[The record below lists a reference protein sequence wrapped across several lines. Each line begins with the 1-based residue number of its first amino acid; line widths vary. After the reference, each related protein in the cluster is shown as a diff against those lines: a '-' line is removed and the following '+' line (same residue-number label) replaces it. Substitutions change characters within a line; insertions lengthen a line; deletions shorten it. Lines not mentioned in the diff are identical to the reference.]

1 MFSDLQ
7 QQQNVNPSNCLCHDF
22 SFDTR
27 SMHLLPQVLTNLQE
41 DSHNYCGV
49 EDLCLITAACCNCS
63 ARLTIAQ
70 LSDVYLVQT
79 LHIATRYEL
88 KTIVPDLEG

>member
-1 MFSDLQ
+1 MMIT
-7 QQQNVNPSNCLCHDF
+7 
-22 SFDTR
+22 FDTR

>member
-1 MFSDLQ
+1 MMIT
-7 QQQNVNPSNCLCHDF
+7 
-22 SFDTR
+22 FDTH

-41 DSHNYCGV
+41 EGSHNYCGV

-63 ARLTIAQ
+63 ARLAIAQ

-79 LHIATRYEL
+79 LATRYEL